1 MEVGSGDGTPC
12 VVVTAWVLADSVE
25 MSGEQLEGGDLAKDI
40 VGNMEATS
48 ESIWK
53 LLDVNQLL
61 EGVWAERDQIDMVRV
76 GTPSVVKCGFQMGEL
91 LLVQF
96 QNIAKDVLKRR
107 GSRFLG
113 GKHSVN
119 LEN

>member
-1 MEVGSGDGTPC
+1 MSGFPIAEVGSGDGTPS

-61 EGVWAERDQIDMVRV
+61 EGVWAERDQIHMVRV

-96 QNIAKDVLKRR
+96 QNIASQIMFKAFISLITT
-107 GSRFLG
+107 
-113 GKHSVN
+113 
-119 LEN
+119 